1 MINKIN
7 QSIRLMELNY
17 PLISILKH
25 SQSQREME
33 TCVNDFIAKIKKQR
47 RLLAKKYHPDI
58 CNNGEEMMKSIN
70 AAHDFLTKLKINF
83 TPQRPQTVFYYT
95 YSTYAYDTT
104 TTSTGYF

>member
-25 SQSQREME
+25 SRSKKEVD
-33 TCVNDFIAKIKKQR
+33 TCVNDFIAKVKKQR
-47 RLLAKKYHPDI
+47 RFLAKKYHPDI

-70 AAHDFLTKLKINF
+70 AAYDFLTTLKINF
-83 TPQRPQTVFYYT
+83 TPPRPQTVFYYT

-104 TTSTGYF
+104 TSTGYF